1 VPARK
6 KPIPKKPVAEEPI
19 VAPITTPP
27 SEELA
32 AQEPIVESADMPTPG
47 EMEEAE
53 AAMTEPMLEELFGG
67 GEERDGVRI
76 DYEVETIVEVDV
88 HRLTRP
94 ENDEEAGRPKQA
106 PPGPLPMPPTQ
117 AE

>member
-1 VPARK
+1 VKPKTAGPKIRPPVPARK
-6 KPIPKKPVAEEPI
+6 KLIPKKPAAQEPI

-32 AQEPIVESADMPTPG
+32 AQEPIVEPANMPTPA

-53 AAMTEPMLEELFGG
+53 AAMTEPMLKELFGG

-88 HRLTRP
+88 HRPTRP
-94 ENDEEAGRPKQA
+94 DDDKGS
-106 PPGPLPMPPTQ
+106 
-117 AE
+117 